1 MRSQDNKILFAGPVG
16 AGKTT
21 AIAAISD
28 IAPIRTDAK
37 ASDMTLHRKAHTTVA
52 LDYGMLRLDADT
64 KVHLYGTPGQER
76 FDFMWEIVSRGGIGL
91 ILLLDHSRANPMQ
104 DLAFFLRAFEPLLRR
119 APLALGVSKT
129 DLKPL
134 PSTAV
139 YAEALAAHGLNAPV
153 FEVDC
158 RRREDI
164 KQLLLALLF
173 SIDPGLGEAQ

>member
-104 DLAFFLRAFEPLLRR
+104 DLAFSCAPSNRCCGARR
-119 APLALGVSKT
+119 WRWASARPTSSRCR
-129 DLKPL
+129 P
-134 PSTAV
+134 PRST
-139 YAEALAAHGLNAPV
+139 P
-153 FEVDC
+153 
-158 RRREDI
+158 RRWPPT
-164 KQLLLALLF
+164 A
-173 SIDPGLGEAQ
+173 